1 MFVIFLQHVDT
12 LLPLTSLPLFP
23 ELPLQVSRR
32 MGALI
37 EYSTLMYKSETHQ
50 MHLLLLCI
58 VGKPTPLLLRKE
70 VG

>member
-1 MFVIFLQHVDT
+1 
-12 LLPLTSLPLFP
+12 
-23 ELPLQVSRR
+23 

-37 EYSTLMYKSETHQ
+37 EYSTPMYKSETHQ

-70 VG
+70 VGEGGGAGL

>member
-1 MFVIFLQHVDT
+1 
-12 LLPLTSLPLFP
+12 
-23 ELPLQVSRR
+23 

-70 VG
+70 AGREVVQGCRVVGALAWGRDSYIQTY

>member
-1 MFVIFLQHVDT
+1 MFVIFVQKMYT
-12 LLPLTSLPLFP
+12 LLPFPSLPLFP

-70 VG
+70 AG